1 MNRMSWRCTGRPSL
15 QPPGQPYAGEGARA
29 RLVSALNMEEVLVRH
44 PRMRVHPMYAWLP
57 ISR

>member
-44 PRMRVHPMYAWLP
+44 PRMRVHPMHA
-57 ISR
+57 